1 MLCLP
6 EFLGGDEKC
15 FNYELLQ
22 LEKRKSNTTKITDEQ
37 GIISSAENFFNSRTV
52 EITFWSELR

>member
-22 LEKRKSNTTKITDEQ
+22 LGKRKSNTTKITDKQ
-37 GIISSAENFFNSRTV
+37 GVIFSAENFFNSRTV
-52 EITFWSELR
+52 EISQK